1 MGAVSSGSLRFA
13 GHYLPFFAGQLCS
26 LCLLDLRRC
35 RSCLLRARQPQPRD
49 VSKQVFLLREKVFLP
64 RFKLI
69 PTEDGTFPFR
79 WSRWQFPVKV
89 AFAQTINKS
98 QGQTV
103 KRVGVRLQEPVF
115 SHGQLYVAVSRVGHP
130 ENIRLAIPRH
140 PWGETYEFVTRN
152 IVYQE
157 VLW

>member
-1 MGAVSSGSLRFA
+1 M
-13 GHYLPFFAGQLCS
+13 
-26 LCLLDLRRC
+26 
-35 RSCLLRARQPQPRD
+35 
-49 VSKQVFLLREKVFLP
+49 
-64 RFKLI
+64 
-69 PTEDGTFPFR
+69 PTLKITPTDDGTFPFR
-79 WSRWQFPVKV
+79 WSRRQFPVEI

-103 KRVGVRLQEPVF
+103 KRVGVCLQEPVF

-157 VLW
+157 VL